1 MQGYEQIVRQDGI
14 HKLVVGAE
22 HTVLATSSGTLYAWG
37 SDEVPT
43 LNLGGTLRK
52 CVFRFENI
60 CFVAN
65 PRNLE
70 NHLDKCSYLQDAR
83 YVIHTIT
90 FFCSFVS

>member
-43 LNLGGTLRK
+43 LNLLGM
-52 CVFRFENI
+52 
-60 CFVAN
+60 
-65 PRNLE
+65 
-70 NHLDKCSYLQDAR
+70 
-83 YVIHTIT
+83 
-90 FFCSFVS
+90 